1 MLSAIGWRRGR
12 TVALQEINNYLME
25 HIQPSGF
32 CRNVATGCYLGG
44 HMMYDNQQAYRQL
57 KNDAAFLQSAV
68 R

>member
-1 MLSAIGWRRGR
+1 
-12 TVALQEINNYLME
+12 VALQEINNYLME